1 MTQPLTLVAGATG
14 KIGRALV
21 AALLDQGHRVLA
33 TGSRE
38 ETVAALL
45 AKHDDATRG
54 GLLQGAAFDLGRDDA
69 PGAVTAWLDRIAAH
83 PTGLVH
89 AARSL
94 AHLKVDDDGRISR
107 DHFLGELTLSVIA
120 PYELTVALAARS
132 GGRLSSVVNLS
143 SMYGLVAPTPAL
155 YEGSLKASPINYGTA
170 KAAMIHLTREL
181 AVRLAPTVRVNAVS
195 FGGVAGRADEVFQKR
210 YAALCPA
217 GRMMQENE
225 VVGPVLFL
233 LGEAAAGMTGANL
246 VADGGWTLW

>member
-1 MTQPLTLVAGATG
+1 MTLVAGATG

-21 AALLDQGHRVLA
+21 AALLDLGHQVLA
-33 TGSRE
+33 MGTRE

-45 AKHDDATRG
+45 AEHEEAARS
-54 GLLQGAAFDLGRDDA
+54 GLLRGAAFDLGREDA
-69 PGAVTAWLDRIAAH
+69 AEAVTAWLDRIDAH

-94 AHLKVDDDGRISR
+94 AHLKVDDDGRITR
-107 DHFLGELTLSVIA
+107 GHFLGELTLSVVA
-120 PYELTVALAARS
+120 PYELTFALAARS
-132 GGRLSSVVNLS
+132 GSRLSSVVNLS
-143 SMYGLVAPTPAL
+143 SMYGLVTPAPAL
-155 YEGSLKASPINYGTA
+155 YEGSLKTSPINYGTA

-181 AVRLAPTVRVNAVS
+181 AVRLAPDVRVNAVS
-195 FGGVAGRADEVFQKR
+195 FGGVAGRADEAFQKR

-217 GRMMQENE
+217 GRMMEENE

-233 LGEAAAGMTGANL
+233 LGEGAAGMTGANL